1 MLLSAILKG
10 LQAQDRRV
18 YTNLQLQGA
27 TPRIEDVVNLHEGS
41 DEPKS
46 TKTTQEATTLQDL
59 FCELKNLLTLTK
71 TFRAY

>member
-1 MLLSAILKG
+1 MLLSAILRG

-46 TKTTQEATTLQDL
+46 TKTT
-59 FCELKNLLTLTK
+59 
-71 TFRAY
+71 